1 MIGMADTV
9 IQPTTEPGYPRSDP
23 HSPDRVVRH
32 TRQMMRRYRERDARW
47 DDVRAIREGKYDN
60 TPFADIVDNDVFDK
74 PIVAN
79 TIDTC
84 ARDLAEMTAPLP
96 AINCS
101 SASMRTDIERKRAD
115 IRTKIA
121 GHYANHSRLA
131 EQMLYGCDQYY
142 TYSFA
147 VAYVEPDFEAH
158 QPRIVFEDP
167 YGGYPEFDR
176 WGRLLTYTKRWY
188 MESGVLA
195 DLYPEHSMKIYDAGK
210 DYNGNVTD
218 HQVELIR
225 YWNKAG
231 RSLVYASK
239 QPFVLEFVPNRI
251 DELPVR
257 VAKKPWLYAH
267 YDKGQFD
274 DVIWVQLAKN
284 GLAVL
289 AYEGASKA
297 VQAPLAAPTDV
308 QEIPYGGD
316 AIMRSASP
324 EKIRR
329 VGMEM
334 SNMPFIENQA
344 LGQELL
350 DGARYPG
357 ARATGSMDASIV
369 TGRGVQALM
378 GNLES
383 QIKAAQVVFREM
395 LIDLLGLCFKMDERI
410 WPNMKKDITGTSDGT
425 PYELSYTPAVDIRGS
440 FSVDCQYGFAAGLDP
455 NRAAVLLL
463 QMRSDNVISR
473 DYMARQQPFGINVS
487 EEQSKILMEN
497 ARDSIMQGIYAYAQS
512 APQLAQMGQDPA
524 VALQR
529 VAEIVK
535 GIQKGTPVEQVVAKV
550 FTPEP
555 PPQPE
560 PGVEGAGPPGE
571 PGAPPGGPEGQPAGP
586 TPPGTTPGMPGAR
599 PDISIALAGLT
610 SAGKPQMSNTIS
622 RRRAV

>member
-1 MIGMADTV
+1 MGL
-9 IQPTTEPGYPRSDP
+9 GP
-23 HSPDRVVRH
+23 HNPERVLRH
-32 TRQMMRRYRERDARW
+32 TRQMMRRFRDRDARW

-60 TPFADIVDNDVFDK
+60 TPFADIIDNDVFDK

-79 TIDTC
+79 TIDVC

-101 SASMRTDIERKRAD
+101 SASMLSNTERQRAD
-115 IRTKIA
+115 KRTKIA

-131 EQMLYGCDQYY
+131 EQMLYAADQYY

-147 VAYVEPDFEAH
+147 VAYVEPDWEAH
-158 QPRIVFEDP
+158 MPRIVVEDP

-195 DLYPEHSMKIYDAGK
+195 DLYPEHASKIYDAGK

-218 HQVELIR
+218 HQIELIR
-225 YWNKAG
+225 FWDKTG
-231 RSLVYASK
+231 RTLVYASK
-239 QPFVLEFVPNRI
+239 SPFVLEFKPNLLN
-251 DELPVR
+251 ELPVR
-257 VAKKPWLYAH
+257 VAKKPWLH
-267 YDKGQFD
+267 SHFDKGQFD
-274 DVIWVQLAKN
+274 DVLWVQLAKN

-289 AYEGASKA
+289 QYEGASKA
-297 VQAPLAAPTDV
+297 VQAPLAAPKDV
-308 QEIPYGGD
+308 QEMPYGGD
-316 AIMRSASP
+316 AILRSDMP

-334 SNMPFIENQA
+334 SNMPFIENQS
-344 LGQELL
+344 LNQELL

-357 ARATGSMDASIV
+357 VRATGQMDSSIV

-383 QIKAAQVVFREM
+383 QIKAAQTVFREW
-395 LIDLLGLCFKMDERI
+395 LIDLFGLCFKMDERL
-410 WPNMKKDITGTSDGT
+410 WPEMKKDINGSIDGT
-425 PYELSYTPAVDIRGS
+425 PYELSYTPSVDVRGS
-440 FSVDCQYGFAAGLDP
+440 YSTDCQYGFAAGLDP

-473 DYMARQQPFGINVS
+473 DYMARQQPFGINIS
-487 EEQSKILMEN
+487 EEQAKILMEN
-497 ARDSIMQGIYAYAQS
+497 ARDSLMQGIYAYAQS

-535 GIQKGTPVEQVVAKV
+535 GIQKGKAVEDVVAKA
-550 FTPEP
+550 FEPEPP

-560 PGVEGAGPPGE
+560 PGLGGPEAGVGPE
-571 PGAPPGGPEGQPAGP
+571 APPGQPQA
-586 TPPGTTPGMPGAR
+586 TPPGTSPNMPGAR
-599 PDISIALAGLT
+599 PDISVALAGLT
-610 SAGKPQMSNTIS
+610 SAGRPQMSNTIS
-622 RRRAV
+622 RRRAI